1 MVAGGQG
8 VRGSESYQK
17 QRGITAEI
25 VLIVRNQGQGRAP
38 NAKMSKMHNKNMTSL
53 QN

>member
-8 VRGSESYQK
+8 VSGSESYQK
-17 QRGITAEI
+17 QRGVATEV
-25 VLIVRNQGQGRAP
+25 VLIVSNQGQGRAP
-38 NAKMSKMHNKNMTSL
+38 NAKMSKMRNKNMTSL

>member
-1 MVAGGQG
+1 MSGGQG
-8 VRGSESYQK
+8 LRGSECYQK
-17 QRGITAEI
+17 QRGVTAEV

-38 NAKMSKMHNKNMTSL
+38 HAKMSKMHNKNMTSL